1 MSTHQ
6 IVDLLGGAGVLG
18 KVRNPIEMA
27 RLVRQGLPW
36 AAFEALVTA
45 LAISQAELAA
55 TLHIRSRT
63 LSRRKDSGKLEAMES
78 DRLFRLARVFAHAVE
93 VLEATE
99 RARDWLESENR
110 ALGGQT
116 PFELLD
122 TDAGAREVDDVLG
135 RIEHGIF
142 G

>member
-6 IVDLLGGAGVLG
+6 IVDLLGGSGVLG
-18 KVRNPIEMA
+18 KVRDPIEMA

-63 LSRRKDSGKLEAMES
+63 LSRRKDSGRLAAMES

-99 RARDWLESENR
+99 RARDWLEKAE
-110 ALGGQT
+110 A
-116 PFELLD
+116 
-122 TDAGAREVDDVLG
+122 DAGSLG
-135 RIEHGIF
+135 
-142 G
+142 

>member
-6 IVDLLGGAGVLG
+6 IVDLLGGARVVGE
-18 KVRNPIEMA
+18 VRDPIEMA
-27 RLVRQGLPW
+27 RAVRRGLPW
-36 AAFEALVTA
+36 AAFEALLAA

-63 LSRRKDSGKLEAMES
+63 LSRRKDSGRLEAMES
-78 DRLFRLARVFAHAVE
+78 DRLCRLARVFAHAVE
-93 VLEATE
+93 VFEAGE
-99 RARDWLESENR
+99 RARDWLASENR
-110 ALGGQT
+110 ALGGQR
-116 PFELLD
+116 PLALLD

>member
-1 MSTHQ
+1 MSTRQ
-6 IVDLLGGAGVLG
+6 IVDLLGGSQVIGEIG
-18 KVRNPIEMA
+18 SPIEMA
-27 RLVRQGLPW
+27 RVVRRGLPW

-63 LSRRKDSGKLEAMES
+63 LSRRKDAGRLEAMES
-78 DRLFRLARVFAHAVE
+78 DRLFRLARVFVHAVD
-93 VLEATE
+93 VFEAVD
-99 RARDWLESENR
+99 RARDWLETENR
-110 ALGGQT
+110 ALGGLR
-116 PFELLD
+116 PLDLLD
-122 TDAGAREVDDVLG
+122 TDAGAREVDDVIG

>member
-1 MSTHQ
+1 MSTSQ
-6 IVDLLGGAGVLG
+6 IVHLLGGSRTLG
-18 KVRNPIEMA
+18 EVRDPIEMA
-27 RLVRQGLPW
+27 QAVRRGLPW
-36 AAFEALVTA
+36 AAFEALVAA

-55 TLHIRSRT
+55 TLHIRART
-63 LSRRKDSGKLEAMES
+63 LSRRKDAGKLEAMES

-93 VLEATE
+93 VFDSRE
-99 RARDWLESENR
+99 RARDWLETENR
-110 ALGGQT
+110 ALAGQR
-116 PFELLD
+116 PLELLD

>member
-1 MSTHQ
+1 MSTRQ
-6 IVDLLGGAGVLG
+6 IVDLLGGAQVIGEIG
-18 KVRNPIEMA
+18 SPIEMA
-27 RLVRQGLPW
+27 RVVRRGLPW

-78 DRLFRLARVFAHAVE
+78 DRLFRLARVFVHAVE
-93 VLEATE
+93 VLEAAD

-110 ALGGQT
+110 ALGGLR
-116 PFELLD
+116 PLDLLD

>member
-1 MSTHQ
+1 MSTSQ
-6 IVDLLGGAGVLG
+6 IVHLLGGSRILG
-18 KVRNPIEMA
+18 EVRDPIEMVHA
-27 RLVRQGLPW
+27 VRRGLPW
-36 AAFEALVTA
+36 AAFEALVAA

-55 TLHIRSRT
+55 TLHIRART
-63 LSRRKDSGKLEAMES
+63 LSRRKDAGKLEAMES

-93 VLEATE
+93 VFEATE

-110 ALGGQT
+110 ALGGQR
-116 PFELLD
+116 PLALLD

>member
-6 IVDLLGGAGVLG
+6 IVDLLGGSRVIGT
-18 KVRNPIEMA
+18 VRDPIEMA
-27 RLVRQGLPW
+27 LVVRRGLPW

-45 LAISQAELAA
+45 LAVSQAELAA

-63 LSRRKDSGKLEAMES
+63 LSRRKDSGRLEAMES

-93 VLEATE
+93 VFAGSE

-110 ALGGQT
+110 ALGGQR
-116 PFELLD
+116 PLALLD

>member
-1 MSTHQ
+1 MSTQQ
-6 IVDLLGGAGVLG
+6 IADLLGGARVVGE
-18 KVRNPIEMA
+18 VRDPIEMA
-27 RLVRQGLPW
+27 LAVRRGLPW
-36 AAFEALVTA
+36 AAFEALLAA

-63 LSRRKDSGKLEAMES
+63 LSRRKDAGRLEAMES
-78 DRLFRLARVFAHAVE
+78 DRLFRLARVFAHALE
-93 VLEATE
+93 VFEVSE
-99 RARDWLESENR
+99 RARDWLETENR
-110 ALGGQT
+110 ALGGQR
-116 PFELLD
+116 PLELLD